1 MILVVGFL
9 VALVCLALQ
18 ALALVVAARYFAH
31 AAERPLGSRPVATVF
46 RRFAVLMVVLLLG
59 NVVQI
64 GIWGVL
70 YWILKAFEDFE
81 TALYFSGVTFTTLG
95 YGDVVLKGHYGRL
108 LAPVQAA
115 NGVMMFGVTTAA
127 FFAAIQQMLQLRPQ
141 LAAAPDVTRTG
152 PSHGSRA

>member
-1 MILVVGFL
+1 VV
-9 VALVCLALQ
+9 
-18 ALALVVAARYFAH
+18 
-31 AAERPLGSRPVATVF
+31 TVF